1 MARVRLSVSENVS
14 LRVRRR
20 KGDVYGVIDRV
31 EATFCDCKAYQLLP
45 PTKTIGFLHSYPN
58 SGLSRPFW
66 RVSILDLL
74 FSYLYLT
81 VLSVSTCELERTSKD
96 YRDDDDDVAA
106 IVRSHESQGEPT
118 A

>member
-45 PTKTIGFLHSYPN
+45 PTKTIGFLHS
-58 SGLSRPFW
+58 
-66 RVSILDLL
+66 L
-74 FSYLYLT
+74 FPHVNWNAHPKT
-81 VLSVSTCELERTSKD
+81 
-96 YRDDDDDVAA
+96 
-106 IVRSHESQGEPT
+106 T
-118 A
+118 ATTTTT